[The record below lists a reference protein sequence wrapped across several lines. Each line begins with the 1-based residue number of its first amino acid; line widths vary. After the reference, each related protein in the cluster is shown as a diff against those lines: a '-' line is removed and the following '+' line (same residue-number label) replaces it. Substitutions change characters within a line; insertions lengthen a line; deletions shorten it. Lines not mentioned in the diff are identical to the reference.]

1 MLDCYLTDRQKR
13 MLASLVDGL
22 KDGSIRTDW
31 ILRIGGGRI
40 QGIRYFTRNQVS
52 DATYD
57 LWLGDEQPV
66 STDDFNVFVECGLM
80 EHIGDYSNPR
90 FRLNKGRIIN
100 FVSNGFSSEQR
111 MLPIDG
117 QTTNM
122 ALSSAYLI
130 DMSQNEVLGPPKD
143 NQSYAND
150 VFVIMPFSDFPPI
163 YDDHIKPIVESLGYS
178 IKRGDDFFSKRS
190 IMSDVWSAIV
200 KSQLIIA
207 DCTNR
212 NANVFYELGM
222 AHTLNKSVIML
233 TQNMKDIPF
242 DIRHLRVIEYK
253 YTPPG
258 MRVFENSL
266 QNAIKSMMES
276 ID

>member
-1 MLDCYLTDRQKR
+1 
-13 MLASLVDGL
+13 
-22 KDGSIRTDW
+22 
-31 ILRIGGGRI
+31 
-40 QGIRYFTRNQVS
+40 
-52 DATYD
+52 
-57 LWLGDEQPV
+57 
-66 STDDFNVFVECGLM
+66 
-80 EHIGDYSNPR
+80 
-90 FRLNKGRIIN
+90 
-100 FVSNGFSSEQR
+100 
-111 MLPIDG
+111 
-117 QTTNM
+117 
-122 ALSSAYLI
+122 
-130 DMSQNEVLGPPKD
+130 
-143 NQSYAND
+143 
-150 VFVIMPFSDFPPI
+150 
-163 YDDHIKPIVESLGYS
+163 
-178 IKRGDDFFSKRS
+178 
-190 IMSDVWSAIV
+190 SAIV